1 MPLRRMHRGVV
12 LLGGLIGWFWLACSS
27 SDSDPGPTWNCV
39 SAQDGCT
46 CSQLRPGRQ
55 PRPGVDYI
63 DRCPAAQ
70 CCLLNSQADEAT
82 LAICECITVADDC
95 EARAAQSPQTK
106 VVPTC
111 PP

>member
-1 MPLRRMHRGVV
+1 MHRGLV
-12 LLGGLIGWFWLACSS
+12 LVGGAIVCVCLACGNGESE
-27 SDSDPGPTWNCV
+27 PETKWNCV
-39 SAQDGCT
+39 GAVDGCT

-70 CCLLNSQADEAT
+70 CCLLNSEGDEAT
-82 LAICECITVADDC
+82 VAICGCITVADDC

-106 VVPTC
+106 VVTTC
-111 PP
+111 PPS